1 MHYRRLTM
9 AKKAK
14 KIEDI
19 IKDVEN
25 LDAPAEE
32 KLEAIKELQ
41 DLIAPPTKEKIF
53 VGYHPITG
61 AEVWQ

>member
-1 MHYRRLTM
+1 M

-19 IKDVEN
+19 IKDVES
-25 LDAPAEE
+25 LEAPAEE
-32 KLEAIKELQ
+32 KAEAIKELQ
-41 DLIAPPTKEKIF
+41 DLIVPPKKEKTL

>member
-1 MHYRRLTM
+1 M
-9 AKKAK
+9 AKKIK
-14 KIEDI
+14 KVEDI
-19 IKDVEN
+19 IKDVEK

-32 KLEAIKELQ
+32 IAEAIKELE
-41 DLIAPPTKEKIF
+41 DLIASFAPEKIF

>member
-1 MHYRRLTM
+1 M

-14 KIEDI
+14 NIQDI
-19 IKDVEN
+19 IKDVES
-25 LDAPAEE
+25 LEAPAKE
-32 KLEAIKELQ
+32 KAEAIKELQ
-41 DLIAPPTKEKIF
+41 DLITPPKKEKTL

>member
-1 MHYRRLTM
+1 M

-19 IKDVEN
+19 IKDVES
-25 LDAPAEE
+25 LEAPAEE
-32 KLEAIKELQ
+32 KAEAIKELQ
-41 DLIAPPTKEKIF
+41 DLIAPPKKEKTL